1 MSIQF
6 LIFSIIFLPL
16 LIVFVFINIR
26 HNAFSTNKKFEII
39 ASPVYYILILVSMV
53 WFSYV
58 LIIGLDPHF

>member
-16 LIVFVFINIR
+16 LIVFVYINIK
-26 HNAFSTNKKFEII
+26 HNTVSGNKKFEII

-53 WFSYV
+53 WFSYI

>member
-1 MSIQF
+1 M
-6 LIFSIIFLPL
+6 
-16 LIVFVFINIR
+16 FVFINIK
-26 HNAFSTNKKFEII
+26 HNAFSGNKKIEII